1 MRAPGMRVAM
11 LGNDYRFGFAPL
23 AGDAEQPSEDQT
35 IVDNPSV
42 DSTALWTTGISATGD
57 VLEAYINARYGSGDS
72 PDVPSAGGTGDKPG
86 EGKKWYQDSSTLTMV
101 GVGAVVGL
109 VVLSTAMKKSRRRR

>member
-1 MRAPGMRVAM
+1 MNVTGMRVAM

-23 AGDAEQPSEDQT
+23 AGDAEQPSASQAVVDDPKVDQ
-35 IVDNPSV
+35 
-42 DSTALWTTGISATGD
+42 TALWTAGIDTTGK
-57 VLEAYINARYGSGDS
+57 VLETLIETRYGRKSGQT
-72 PDVPSAGGTGDKPG
+72 AGGVNVNVTAPTVQ
-86 EGKKWYQDSSTLTMV
+86 KKWYEDPATLTIA